1 MKQLDQ
7 YEQIAEKICNFI
19 RTKISETNSSGVV
32 FGLSGGIDS
41 TVVAFLCTRALG
53 KEKCLALILP
63 HDDITPESETID
75 AIEVAKKLG
84 INYKICNI
92 APILKQF
99 KSETALDSD
108 KLATGNL
115 LARIRASAIYY
126 HANAM
131 NYLVV
136 GTDDKSE
143 YLIGYFTKYG
153 DGASDILPI
162 KNLYK
167 TEVQRL
173 GSHLKIPNKI
183 VKKIPGP
190 HLWKDHNSQT
200 ELGIEYA
207 TIDIILES
215 YFDKNMN
222 VDSIITDFG
231 LSHQTVNKIID
242 LYKNS
247 QHKRELQPSCNI

>member
-7 YEQIAEKICNFI
+7 YEQIVEKICNFI
-19 RTKISETNSSGVV
+19 RTKISETNSSGVI

-41 TVVAFLCTRALG
+41 AVVAFLCTRALG
-53 KEKCLALILP
+53 KKKCLALMLP
-63 HDDITPESETID
+63 HDDITPESETVD
-75 AIEVAKKLG
+75 AIEVAKKLD
-84 INYKICNI
+84 ISYKICNI

-99 KSETALDSD
+99 KSETTLDSD

-115 LARIRASAIYY
+115 LARIRASVIYY
-126 HANAM
+126 HANTM

-167 TEVQRL
+167 TEVQKL
-173 GSHLKIPNKI
+173 GSYLKIPDKI
-183 VKKIPGP
+183 IKKIPGP

-215 YFDKNMN
+215 YFDKNMDI
-222 VDSIITDFG
+222 DSIITDHG
-231 LSHQTVNKIID
+231 IDRHVVNKVIN

-247 QHKRELQPSCNI
+247 QHKRELQPSCDI